1 MRRVRAAPSFV
12 DYFRRRRHFRREHA
26 RLAEDR
32 KLTRKPITTPV
43 APDAAHSV
51 IPSPETASVAK
62 APKPRARKSPATVAT
77 TAEPRPE
84 AAAEPKLHPAEL
96 QAAITA
102 LEDLKAEDISLID
115 LEGKTSVADWMVIAS
130 GRSTTQVG
138 ALADRVVR
146 ALKDMGARTP
156 GVEGLP
162 ACDWVLID
170 AGDVIVHLFRPE
182 VRAFYNLEKMWGV
195 DRPTEARSPG

>member
-1 MRRVRAAPSFV
+1 M
-12 DYFRRRRHFRREHA
+12 
-26 RLAEDR
+26 
-32 KLTRKPITTPV
+32 
-43 APDAAHSV
+43 
-51 IPSPETASVAK
+51 
-62 APKPRARKSPATVAT
+62 
-77 TAEPRPE
+77 
-84 AAAEPKLHPAEL
+84 
-96 QAAITA
+96 TA